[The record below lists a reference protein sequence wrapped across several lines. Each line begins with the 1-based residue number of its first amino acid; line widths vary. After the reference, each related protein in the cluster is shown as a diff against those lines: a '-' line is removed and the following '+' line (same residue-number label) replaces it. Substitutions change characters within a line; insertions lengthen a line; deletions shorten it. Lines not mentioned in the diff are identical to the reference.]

1 MIYRTVEI
9 GMTGGNVLKFIKD
22 MWIVFFVLISYGV
35 LSIRYSGEVQKGFLL
50 DIILGRVERVLD
62 IISLIGITDKLK

>member
-1 MIYRTVEI
+1 
-9 GMTGGNVLKFIKD
+9 MTGGNVLKFIKD